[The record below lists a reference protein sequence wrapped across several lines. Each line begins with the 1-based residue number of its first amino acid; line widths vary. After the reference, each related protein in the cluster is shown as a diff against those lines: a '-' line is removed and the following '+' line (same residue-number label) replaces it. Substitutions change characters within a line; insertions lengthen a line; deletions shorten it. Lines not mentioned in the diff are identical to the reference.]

1 MLGQNHLQMMCA
13 GPSEE
18 TGTATPEVYGFCDG
32 QGRFHS
38 FEGPE
43 GRRMVMAMKGL
54 EEKILAN
61 VEKSLVSMRQEIQQ
75 QKSKSQAQS
84 WMLKNI
90 VAEQKDLRDRVKAMN
105 TEAFESRLDLMDKI
119 DEISREALESRSD
132 LIARTEEIC
141 QEAFESRLDCLTTL
155 DDLEQKIQALL
166 PANDFE
172 SEETEVEHED
182 ALAVLDTHKAKI
194 DDLMAKLEDKAN
206 VGNLLASLHNVVTNP
221 TEEPA
226 EKSNDTSV
234 EAEEEP
240 AVEAEKEPEQQPS
253 ALDLDMAGPSS
264 STTFKEPK
272 SVDAWLKFSEPLT
285 GEISFGDKANFAG
298 ALCGGSI
305 KMSVPSRGGFNKKA
319 AFAAP
324 TFNIHQRPR
333 PVAHMTSSQSMPF
346 LAPLF

>member
-1 MLGQNHLQMMCA
+1 
-13 GPSEE
+13 
-18 TGTATPEVYGFCDG
+18 
-32 QGRFHS
+32 
-38 FEGPE
+38 
-43 GRRMVMAMKGL
+43 MAMKGL
-54 EEKILAN
+54 EDKILAN
-61 VEKSLVSMRQEIQQ
+61 VEKSLAGMRQDLQQ

-90 VAEQKDLRDRVKAMN
+90 VAEQKDLRGRVEAMN

-119 DEISREALESRSD
+119 DEISREALESRAD

-141 QEAFESRLDCLTTL
+141 QEAFESRLDCLTSL
-155 DDLEQKIQALL
+155 DDLEQKIQAFL
-166 PANDFE
+166 PA
-172 SEETEVEHED
+172 EETEVEEED
-182 ALAVLDTHKAKI
+182 ALEVLESHRAKI

-206 VGNLLASLHNVVTNP
+206 VSNLLTSLHNVVTNP
-221 TEEPA
+221 AEEPA
-226 EKSNDTSV
+226 EKSKDS
-234 EAEEEP
+234 

-272 SVDAWLKFSEPLT
+272 SLDAWLKFSEPLT

-305 KMSVPSRGGFNKKA
+305 KMSVPSRSAFNKKA

>member
-1 MLGQNHLQMMCA
+1 MLGQTHLQMMCA

-18 TGTATPEVYGFCDG
+18 TGTATPEVYGFCDA

-61 VEKSLVSMRQEIQQ
+61 VEKSLVGMRQDIQQ
-75 QKSKSQAQS
+75 QKAKSQAQS

-90 VAEQKDLRDRVKAMN
+90 VAEQKDMRDRIEAMN

-141 QEAFESRLDCLTTL
+141 QEAFESRLDCLTSL
-155 DDLEQKIQALL
+155 DDLEQKIQAFL
-166 PANDFE
+166 PASDFE
-172 SEETEVEHED
+172 LEEAEVEEED
-182 ALAVLDTHKAKI
+182 ALEVLETHKAKI

-206 VGNLLASLHNVVTNP
+206 VGNLLASLHNVVASP
-221 TEEPA
+221 AAEDVA
-226 EKSNDTSV
+226 EKPS
-234 EAEEEP
+234 EAP
-240 AVEAEKEPEQQPS
+240 IQVEKEKEKEKQPS
-253 ALDLDMAGPSS
+253 AFDLDMAGPSS
-264 STTFKEPK
+264 STTLKEPK
-272 SVDAWLKFSEPLT
+272 SLDTWLKFPELGT
-285 GEISFGDKANFAG
+285 GEISFSDKANFAG
-298 ALCGGSI
+298 ALSGGSI
-305 KMSVPSRGGFNKKA
+305 KMSAPSRSGFNKKST
-319 AFAAP
+319 FAAP

>member
-18 TGTATPEVYGFCDG
+18 TGTATPEVYGFCDA
-32 QGRFHS
+32 QGKFHS

-43 GRRMVMAMKGL
+43 GRHMVMAMKGL

-61 VEKSLVSMRQEIQQ
+61 VEKSLVGMRQEIQE

-90 VAEQKDLRDRVKAMN
+90 VAEQKDLRDRVESMN

-141 QEAFESRLDCLTTL
+141 QEAFESRLECLTSL
-155 DDLEQKIQALL
+155 DDLEQKIQAFL

-172 SEETEVEHED
+172 SEETEVEQED
-182 ALAVLDTHKAKI
+182 ALEVLETHKAKI

-206 VGNLLASLHNVVTNP
+206 TSNLLASLQKVATTPV
-221 TEEPA
+221 EESA
-226 EKSNDTSV
+226 EKASETPV
-234 EAEEEP
+234 EAEEQQG
-240 AVEAEKEPEQQPS
+240 KQPS
-253 ALDLDMAGPSS
+253 AFDLDMAGPSS
-264 STTFKEPK
+264 STSLKEPK
-272 SVDAWLKFSEPLT
+272 SLDAWLKFPELGT
-285 GEISFGDKANFAG
+285 GEIAFGDKANFAG
-298 ALCGGSI
+298 ALSGGSI
-305 KMSVPSRGGFNKKA
+305 KMAAPSRSGFNKKS

>member
-18 TGTATPEVYGFCDG
+18 AGTATPEVYGFCDG

-43 GRRMVMAMKGL
+43 GKRMVMAMKGL

-61 VEKSLVSMRQEIQQ
+61 VEKSLVGMRQDIQQ
-75 QKSKSQAQS
+75 QKAKSQAQS

-90 VAEQKDLRDRVKAMN
+90 VAEQKDMRDRIEAMN

-141 QEAFESRLDCLTTL
+141 QEAFESRLDCLTSL
-155 DDLEQKIQALL
+155 DDLEQKIQAFL
-166 PANDFE
+166 PASDFE
-172 SEETEVEHED
+172 SEEAEIKQED
-182 ALAVLDTHKAKI
+182 ALEVLESHKAKI

-206 VGNLLASLHNVVTNP
+206 VSNLLASLHNVVASPATA
-221 TEEPA
+221 EDVA
-226 EKSNDTSV
+226 EKPN
-234 EAEEEP
+234 EAP
-240 AVEAEKEPEQQPS
+240 IEAEKESEEEKQLS
-253 ALDLDMAGPSS
+253 AFDLDMAGPSS
-264 STTFKEPK
+264 STSLKEPK
-272 SVDAWLKFSEPLT
+272 SLDAWLKFPELGT
-285 GEISFGDKANFAG
+285 GDISFGDKANFAG
-298 ALCGGSI
+298 ALSGGSI
-305 KMSVPSRGGFNKKA
+305 KMSAPSRSGFNKKS

>member
-155 DDLEQKIQALL
+155 DDLEQKIQAFL
-166 PANDFE
+166 PADDFE
-172 SEETEVEHED
+172 SEETEVEQED
-182 ALAVLDTHKAKI
+182 ALEVLATHRAKI

-206 VGNLLASLHNVVTNP
+206 VSNLLSSLQKVVTSAA
-221 TEEPA
+221 EECA
-226 EKSNDTSV
+226 EKSNET
-234 EAEEEP
+234 P
-240 AVEAEKEPEQQPS
+240 VEAEKEQEKQPS
-253 ALDLDMAGPSS
+253 AFDLDMAGPSC
-264 STTFKEPK
+264 STIVKEPK
-272 SVDAWLKFSEPLT
+272 PMDAWLQFAELGT
-285 GEISFGDKANFAG
+285 GEISFGDKANFGG
-298 ALCGGSI
+298 ALSGGSI
-305 KMSVPSRGGFNKKA
+305 KIVPSQNAFNKKST
-319 AFAAP
+319 FPTP
-324 TFNIHQRPR
+324 TFNIHQRAR
-333 PVAHMTSSQSMPF
+333 PVARMTSSQSMPF